1 MPTRVVLLGH
11 PVSHSLSESLLKAA
25 FAAGGMDAVYEP
37 LDTPTVDLPEA
48 IEALR
53 REEFLGAAI
62 GVPHKERVVPM
73 LDRLNDEAQKTGAV
87 DTITREGGQLVGH
100 NTEVL
105 GFRPALDELVG
116 NQKMPKAAVVLGA
129 GGAARAVIYS
139 LIAAGFLNVVVFNR
153 HLHRAERM
161 TKHFARSSSHMD
173 LKAKPWH
180 ESVIEAELSKTDILI
195 NASSVGRDPEESP
208 LPAELLPPDILVLDL
223 HCVPEE
229 TKLLRDARA
238 AGATRAMNGDVM
250 LVGQSAAA
258 YQLWTGMAAPSE
270 VIRAQLETSRNEPE
284 VPVGPADESGAGGS
298 SGAGESGATE

>member
-1 MPTRVVLLGH
+1 MPDRVVLLGH
-11 PVSHSLSESLLKAA
+11 PVSHSLSEALLKAA
-25 FAAGGMDAVYEP
+25 FEAAGVDATYEP
-37 LDTPTVDLPEA
+37 VDTPTVELPEA

-53 REEFLGAAI
+53 GGEYLGAAI

-73 LDRLNDEAQKTGAV
+73 LDRLTDEAQRTGAV
-87 DTITREGGQLVGH
+87 DTVTRDGTQLVGH

-105 GFRPALDELVG
+105 GFRPALEELVG
-116 NQKMPKAAVVLGA
+116 NQKMPKTAVVLGA
-129 GGAARAVIYS
+129 GGAARAVVTS

-153 HLHRAERM
+153 HLHRAERL

-195 NASSVGRDPEESP
+195 NASSVGRQPDESP
-208 LPAELLPPDILVLDL
+208 IPAELLPPDILVLDL

-229 TKLLRDARA
+229 TRFLRDARA

-250 LVGQSAAA
+250 LVHQSAAA
-258 YQLWTGMAAPSE
+258 FALWTGQQAPLD
-270 VIRAQLETSRNEPE
+270 VIRTQLQASRNEPDQ
-284 VPVGPADESGAGGS
+284 PVLPTGQEAAESGSQA
-298 SGAGESGATE
+298 